1 MFVAVGSGLG
11 VVQLL
16 LYAQLAADR
25 AHATIAVWV
34 IVAAEAVLVATV
46 AHHSLTEVVGA
57 ALTVAL
63 TATVLGL
70 AWAARTALIRRWR
83 PATARAG
90 S

>member
-1 MFVAVGSGLG
+1 MFVAVGSALG

-34 IVAAEAVLVATV
+34 VVAAEAVLVATV
-46 AHHSLTEVVGA
+46 AHHSLTEVIGA
-57 ALTVAL
+57 ALAVAL

-70 AWAARTALIRRWR
+70 AWTARTTLVRRWR
-83 PATARAG
+83 PATVRAG